1 MPAERR
7 WQRARRAARERE
19 GRRPLLSA
27 STQGRPGLRVGR
39 TDAALAS
46 LRRKL
51 SLQGFWRPLSS
62 ERNHSDEK
70 SQPQPSTR
78 LD

>member
-7 WQRARRAARERE
+7 WQRARRAARERGKE
-19 GRRPLLSA
+19 TPAECQHAGQTRTPR
-27 STQGRPGLRVGR
+27 G

-51 SLQGFWRPLSS
+51 SLQGFRRPLSS

-70 SQPQPSTR
+70 SQPQPGTR